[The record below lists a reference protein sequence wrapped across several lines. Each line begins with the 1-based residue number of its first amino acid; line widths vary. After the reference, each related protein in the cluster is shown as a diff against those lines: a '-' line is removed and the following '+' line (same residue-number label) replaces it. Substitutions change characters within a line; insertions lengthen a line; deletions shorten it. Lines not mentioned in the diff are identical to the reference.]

1 MNTKEIK
8 ITVPEGYEIDKE
20 NSTFE
25 CIKFKKKKGLTYED
39 ICPKVLGMR
48 FYCIDT
54 WGGIGPY
61 SIHPENEN
69 YERVWYHPN
78 NARTKEQLQRL
89 LAINKLMNVAEYLN
103 GDWKPDWK
111 NPGKAKW
118 YIDWNYY
125 LNKFELDCRYSHKSE
140 IAHFKTPDLATQ
152 AIEIL
157 GEEEVKLALG
167 V

>member
-25 CIKFKKKKGLTYED
+25 CIKFKKKGLTYED
-39 ICPKVLGMR
+39 VAEKLFTDRIIYFIGDEAK
-48 FYCIDT
+48 IDT
-54 WGGIGPY
+54 YTPDKD
-61 SIHPENEN
+61 HT
-69 YERVWYHPN
+69 HLAN
-78 NARTKEQLQRL
+78 NATSGKQLKRL
-89 LAINKLMNVAEYLN
+89 LALNKLMNVAEYLN
-103 GDWKPDWK
+103 EGWKPDWK
-111 NPGKAKW
+111 DSTVKW
-118 YIDWNYY
+118 YLLWQACDEQLCTID
-125 LNKFELDCRYSHKSE
+125 LSH
-140 IAHFKTPDLATQ
+140 IQYPGPVFKTPDLALQ

>member
-25 CIKFKKKKGLTYED
+25 CIKFKKKGLTYNDVADKLFKGKETYFLCTFAD
-39 ICPKVLGMR
+39 ICKFILKAHGT
-48 FYCIDT
+48 YQA
-54 WGGIGPY
+54 
-61 SIHPENEN
+61 
-69 YERVWYHPN
+69 N
-78 NARTKEQLQRL
+78 NATSEKQLKRL

-103 GDWKPDWK
+103 DGWKPDWAK
-111 NPGKAKW
+111 DAEKW
-118 YIDWNYY
+118 YLLWQSHI
-125 LNKFELDCRYSHKSE
+125 KKLDTIGLSH
-140 IAHFKTPDLATQ
+140 IQYPGPVFKTEKLALK

-167 V
+167 VES

>member
-25 CIKFKKKKGLTYED
+25 CIKFKKKGLTYADVAE
-39 ICPKVLGMR
+39 KLFKNKR
-48 FYCIDT
+48 TYF
-54 WGGIGPY
+54 IGTMSNITDY
-61 SIHPENEN
+61 TPEGNGV
-69 YERVWYHPN
+69 YLPN
-78 NARTKEQLQRL
+78 QAPSKKQLQRL
-89 LAINKLMNVAEYLN
+89 LAINRLMNVAEYLN

-111 NPGKAKW
+111 NINYSKW
-118 YIDWNYY
+118 FISWSYWQNQFEIDSQY
-125 LNKFELDCRYSHKSE
+125 LYQSVNIY
-140 IAHFKTPDLATQ
+140 FKTPDLALQ

>member
-1 MNTKEIK
+1 MS
-8 ITVPEGYEIDKE
+8 VL
-20 NSTFE
+20 SLR
-25 CIKFKKKKGLTYED
+25 KKGLTYED

-54 WGGIGPY
+54 CGGVGPFC
-61 SIHPENEN
+61 IHAEDEN
-69 YERVWYHPN
+69 YEKLWYHPN
-78 NARTKEQLQRL
+78 NAKTKEQLQRL

-103 GDWKPDWK
+103 DGWKPNWK
-111 NPGKAKW
+111 DVQCSKW
-118 YIDWNYY
+118 YIYWNYCQ
-125 LNKFELDCRYSHKSE
+125 NKFGIDLQHLEQSVNIY
-140 IAHFKTPDLATQ
+140 FKTPDLALQ

>member
-25 CIKFKKKKGLTYED
+25 CIKFKKKVLTYTD
-39 ICPKVLGMR
+39 VARKLFQDKKTYYLNSAADIDAFIPKCGGIICP
-48 FYCIDT
+48 
-54 WGGIGPY
+54 
-61 SIHPENEN
+61 S
-69 YERVWYHPN
+69 
-78 NARTKEQLQRL
+78 NATSQKQLHRL

-103 GDWKPDWK
+103 EGWKPDWK
-111 NPGKAKW
+111 DVQCSKW
-118 YIDWNYY
+118 YIYWNYCQ
-125 LNKFELDCRYSHKSE
+125 NKFGIDLQHLEQSVNIY
-140 IAHFKTPDLATQ
+140 FKTPDLALQ

>member
-25 CIKFKKKKGLTYED
+25 CIKFKKKGLTYENIAEKLFTD
-39 ICPKVLGMR
+39 RVAYFIGDGAT
-48 FYCIDT
+48 IDSYIPSMDDET
-54 WGGIGPY
+54 
-61 SIHPENEN
+61 HLA
-69 YERVWYHPN
+69 N
-78 NARTKEQLQRL
+78 NATSEKQLQRL
-89 LAINKLMNVAEYLN
+89 LALNKLMNVAEYLN
-103 GDWKPDWK
+103 GGWKPDWK
-111 NPGKAKW
+111 NVNQHKW
-118 YIDWNYY
+118 TIKWDN
-125 LNKFELDCRYSHKSE
+125 LNCTFDTSYWITCQTGTVC
-140 IAHFKTPDLATQ
+140 FKTPDLALQ

>member
-1 MNTKEIK
+1 MNTEEIK

-25 CIKFKKKKGLTYED
+25 CIKFKKKRLTYED
-39 ICPKVLGMR
+39 VAEKLFSDRISYFIGDGAV
-48 FYCIDT
+48 IDSY
-54 WGGIGPY
+54 IPY
-61 SIHPENEN
+61 TDDKTHLANQATS
-69 YERVWYHPN
+69 
-78 NARTKEQLQRL
+78 KKQLQRL

-103 GDWKPDWK
+103 EGWKPNWTK
-111 NPGKAKW
+111 GSNKW
-118 YIDWNYY
+118 YLLWQSHSQ
-125 LNKFELDCRYSHKSE
+125 KFDIIGLSH
-140 IAHFKTPDLATQ
+140 IQYPGPVFKTRDLALQ

>member
-25 CIKFKKKKGLTYED
+25 CIKFKKKGLTYED

-54 WGGIGPY
+54 CGGVGLFCL
-61 SIHPENEN
+61 HPEEEN
-69 YERVWYHPN
+69 YERLWYHPN
-78 NARTKEQLQRL
+78 NAKTKEQLQRL

-103 GDWKPDWK
+103 EGWKPNWK
-111 NPGKAKW
+111 DRTDK
-118 YIDWNYY
+118 YY
-125 LNKFELDCRYSHKSE
+125 LVWQVYCKKFDILGFSYTQFPGPV
-140 IAHFKTPDLATQ
+140 FKTPDLARQ

-157 GEEEVKLALG
+157 GEKEVKLALG

>member
-1 MNTKEIK
+1 MDTKEIK

-25 CIKFKKKKGLTYED
+25 CIKFKKKGLTYED
-39 ICPKVLGMR
+39 VAERLFKNKR
-48 FYCIDT
+48 TYF
-54 WGGIGPY
+54 IGAMSNISDY
-61 SIHPENEN
+61 APEGNGV
-69 YERVWYHPN
+69 YLPN
-78 NARTKEQLQRL
+78 QAPSKKQLQSL

-103 GDWKPDWK
+103 GGWKPDWK
-111 NPGKAKW
+111 DPLKSKW
-118 YIDWNYY
+118 YILWDNCS
-125 LNKFELDCRYSHKSE
+125 NKFEIGYRNSYMGGLAY
-140 IAHFKTPDLATQ
+140 FKTPDLALQ

>member
-1 MNTKEIK
+1 MDTKEIK

-25 CIKFKKKKGLTYED
+25 CIKFKKKRLTYED
-39 ICPKVLGMR
+39 VAEKLFKQKKTYFCGTSAEISYFKPTTEGAQLA
-48 FYCIDT
+48 
-54 WGGIGPY
+54 
-61 SIHPENEN
+61 
-69 YERVWYHPN
+69 N
-78 NARTKEQLQRL
+78 NATSEKQLKRL

-103 GDWKPDWK
+103 DGWKPDYFSDGIPKWTIIYNK
-111 NPGKAKW
+111 EKHTFDFHQEWFICYSPVVFKSAK
-118 YIDWNYY
+118 
-125 LNKFELDCRYSHKSE
+125 
-140 IAHFKTPDLATQ
+140 LARQ

>member
-25 CIKFKKKKGLTYED
+25 CIKFKKKGLTYKDVAE
-39 ICPKVLGMR
+39 KLFKGKKTY
-48 FYCIDT
+48 F
-54 WGGIGPY
+54 IGTLANISNFTPETCGA
-61 SIHPENEN
+61 SIA
-69 YERVWYHPN
+69 N
-78 NARTKEQLQRL
+78 NATSEKQLKRL

-103 GDWKPDWK
+103 EGWKPDWK
-111 NPGKAKW
+111 NINYSKW
-118 YIDWNYY
+118 FISWSYWQNQFEIDSQY
-125 LNKFELDCRYSHKSE
+125 LYQSVNIY
-140 IAHFKTPDLATQ
+140 FKTPDLALQ

>member
-25 CIKFKKKKGLTYED
+25 CIKFKKKGLTYED
-39 ICPKVLGMR
+39 VAEKLFKGKTVYFIKTDAQISTYVLP
-48 FYCIDT
+48 D
-54 WGGIGPY
+54 
-61 SIHPENEN
+61 SVLNHA
-69 YERVWYHPN
+69 N
-78 NARTKEQLQRL
+78 NATSGKQLKRL

-103 GDWKPDWK
+103 EDWKPDWK
-111 NPGKAKW
+111 NTNHSKW
-118 YIDWNYY
+118 FISWDNRR
-125 LNKFELDCRYSHKSE
+125 NKFELGYRNAYIDG
-140 IAHFKTPDLATQ
+140 IAYFKTPDLALQ

>member
-25 CIKFKKKKGLTYED
+25 CIKFKKKGLTYED
-39 ICPKVLGMR
+39 VAEKLFKGKKTYFLGTMADINNFTADEQR
-48 FYCIDT
+48 IYDA
-54 WGGIGPY
+54 
-61 SIHPENEN
+61 
-69 YERVWYHPN
+69 N
-78 NARTKEQLQRL
+78 NATSKKQLQRL
-89 LAINKLMNVAEYLN
+89 SAINKLMNVAEYLN

-111 NPGKAKW
+111 NVNQHKW
-118 YIDWNYY
+118 TIKWDN
-125 LNKFELDCRYSHKSE
+125 LNCTFDTSYWLTCQTGTVC
-140 IAHFKTPDLATQ
+140 FKTPDLALQ
-152 AIEIL
+152 AIDIL

>member
-25 CIKFKKKKGLTYED
+25 CIKFKKKGLTYED
-39 ICPKVLGMR
+39 VAEKLFKGRKTYFLGTLAH
-48 FYCIDT
+48 IDYFIPEAN
-54 WGGIGPY
+54 GIY
-61 SIHPENEN
+61 LA
-69 YERVWYHPN
+69 N
-78 NARTKEQLQRL
+78 NASSEKQLQRL

-103 GDWKPDWK
+103 DGWKPDWK
-111 NPGKAKW
+111 DPLKSKW
-118 YIDWNYY
+118 YILWDNCS
-125 LNKFELDCRYSHKSE
+125 NKFEIGYRNSYTSGPVY
-140 IAHFKTPDLATQ
+140 FKTPDLALQ

>member
-25 CIKFKKKKGLTYED
+25 CIKFKKKELTYED
-39 ICPKVLGMR
+39 VAEKLFKDKECYYLRQGAQIFKYIPELS
-48 FYCIDT
+48 CIT
-54 WGGIGPY
+54 KA
-61 SIHPENEN
+61 
-69 YERVWYHPN
+69 N
-78 NARTKEQLQRL
+78 NATLEKQLQRL

-103 GDWKPDWK
+103 GNWKPDWK
-111 NPGKAKW
+111 DNTDKW
-118 YIDWNYY
+118 YLLWQAYREKLATIG
-125 LNKFELDCRYSHKSE
+125 LSH
-140 IAHFKTPDLATQ
+140 IQYPGPVFKTQDLALQ
-152 AIEIL
+152 AIDIL

>member
-25 CIKFKKKKGLTYED
+25 CIKFKKKGLTYKD
-39 ICPKVLGMR
+39 IAEKLFKDKKTYFCGASAEISYFTPS
-48 FYCIDT
+48 ID
-54 WGGIGPY
+54 GAQLA
-61 SIHPENEN
+61 
-69 YERVWYHPN
+69 N
-78 NARTKEQLQRL
+78 NATSRKQLQRL

-103 GDWKPDWK
+103 EGWKPDWK
-111 NPGKAKW
+111 DSTVKW
-118 YIDWNYY
+118 YLLWQACDEQLCTID
-125 LNKFELDCRYSHKSE
+125 LSH
-140 IAHFKTPDLATQ
+140 IQYPGPVFKTQKLALQ

>member
-25 CIKFKKKKGLTYED
+25 CIKFKKKGLTYED
-39 ICPKVLGMR
+39 VAEKLFKGKETYFINNLGKVEIFTPGAVGAS
-48 FYCIDT
+48 YA
-54 WGGIGPY
+54 
-61 SIHPENEN
+61 
-69 YERVWYHPN
+69 N
-78 NARTKEQLQRL
+78 NATSEKQLQRL

-103 GDWKPDWK
+103 DGWKPNWK
-111 NPGKAKW
+111 DSTVKW
-118 YIDWNYY
+118 YLLWQACDEQLCTID
-125 LNKFELDCRYSHKSE
+125 LSH
-140 IAHFKTPDLATQ
+140 IQYPGPVFKTQKLALQ

>member
-25 CIKFKKKKGLTYED
+25 CIKFKKKKKLTYED
-39 ICPKVLGMR
+39 ICPKVLGLR

-54 WGGIGPY
+54 CGGVVPFC
-61 SIHPENEN
+61 IHAEDEN
-69 YERVWYHPN
+69 YERLWYHPN
-78 NARTKEQLQRL
+78 NAKTKEQLQRL
-89 LAINKLMNVAEYLN
+89 LALNKLMNVAKYLN
-103 GDWKPDWK
+103 EGWKPNWK
-111 NPGKAKW
+111 DHTDK
-118 YIDWNYY
+118 YY
-125 LNKFELDCRYSHKSE
+125 LVWQVYCKKFDILGFSHTQFPGPV
-140 IAHFKTPDLATQ
+140 FKTPDLALQ

>member
-25 CIKFKKKKGLTYED
+25 CIKFKKKGLTYNDVAEKLFRD
-39 ICPKVLGMR
+39 KVCYYLGQGAKIIK
-48 FYCIDT
+48 YQ
-54 WGGIGPY
+54 PNL
-61 SIHPENEN
+61 SSAELA
-69 YERVWYHPN
+69 N
-78 NARTKEQLQRL
+78 NATSEKQLQRL
-89 LAINKLMNVAEYLN
+89 LAINKLMNVAKYLN
-103 GDWKPDWK
+103 GNWKPFWK
-111 NPGKAKW
+111 IASNSKW
-118 YIDWNYY
+118 YIYWNHS
-125 LNKFELDCRYSHKSE
+125 LEKFEIESHHLYQTG
-140 IAHFKTPDLATQ
+140 IPHFKTPDLALQ

>member
-25 CIKFKKKKGLTYED
+25 CIKFKKKRLTYKDVAE
-39 ICPKVLGMR
+39 KLFKGKKT
-48 FYCIDT
+48 YYTNSAAGIDAFV
-54 WGGIGPY
+54 
-61 SIHPENEN
+61 PECTG
-69 YERVWYHPN
+69 WTHAN
-78 NARTKEQLQRL
+78 NATSEKQLKRL

-103 GDWKPDWK
+103 DGWEPDWEK
-111 NPGKAKW
+111 GTNKW
-118 YIDWNYY
+118 YLLWQTS
-125 LNKFELDCRYSHKSE
+125 NKKLDIIGLCHIQYSGPV
-140 IAHFKTPDLATQ
+140 FKTPDLALQ
-152 AIEIL
+152 AIAIL